1 MNDGPQSTNRNARV
15 TMAVLGVKIDGLT
28 DTVKA
33 ATRTQEKLWTSHT
46 QVHQDQEARLRILER
61 LCHNPEP
68 VNKRI
73 HDLEKWQEG
82 EKVRT
87 GKVAAIQTSIS
98 AAISSAVAYLLSRP
112 PSS

>member
-1 MNDGPQSTNRNARV
+1 MNDDSQSPNRNARV
-15 TMAVLGVKIDGLT
+15 TMAVLGVKIDNVSEKIG
-28 DTVKA
+28 DFA
-33 ATRTQEKLWTSHT
+33 DTQEKLWATHT

-73 HDLEKWQEG
+73 HNLEKWQEG